1 MKNLAVVEV
10 LQHPLWPGVPHDKPS
25 MTVDSDNN
33 HVYCS
38 AGTTLTAFNIITGD
52 VSTIDSHLKI
62 TDISTLL
69 YNRVVYYFLFSSQ
82 K

>member
-10 LQHPLWPGVPHDKPS
+10 LQHPVWPGVPHDKPS

-52 VSTIDSHLKI
+52 VSTIH
-62 TDISTLL
+62 
-69 YNRVVYYFLFSSQ
+69 
-82 K
+82 